1 MLLLNNLEKLVK
13 PRKRVGRG
21 GRLGGKSG
29 RGSKGQKSRSGSNSE
44 IKPFFEGGQMPL
56 SRRVPRRGF
65 KNFMRS
71 DVRVINLGDLEDR
84 FENGAT
90 VDRAAL
96 MACGLIKGQG
106 SYKIKILGNG
116 TFTKALTVKADA
128 FSKSASEAIAKNQ
141 GKVELCEE
149 LSSGSVTA

>member
-1 MLLLNNLEKLVK
+1 MLLLNKLEKLVK

-21 GRLGGKSG
+21 GSRGGTSG
-29 RGSKGQKSRSGSNSE
+29 RGHKGQKSRPGSNSE

-56 SRRVPRRGF
+56 ARRVPRRGF
-65 KNFMRS
+65 NNFTRA
-71 DVRVINLGDLEDR
+71 DVRIVNISDLDER

-90 VDRAAL
+90 VDRASL

-106 SYKIKILGNG
+106 SYKIKILGQG
-116 TFTKALTVKADA
+116 DLSKSLIVKVDA
-128 FSKSASEAIAKNQ
+128 CSKSAIDAITKNK